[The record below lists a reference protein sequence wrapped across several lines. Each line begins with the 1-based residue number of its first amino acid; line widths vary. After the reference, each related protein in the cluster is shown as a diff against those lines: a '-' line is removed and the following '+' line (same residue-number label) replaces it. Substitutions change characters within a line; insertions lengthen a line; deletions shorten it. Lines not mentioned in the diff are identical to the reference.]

1 MDAPPEQITVGA
13 VICGPGGHAPVR
25 PGLASA
31 FETKLHDGRLGGET
45 AACGRKFG
53 YLGVATYRLYCLDGA
68 NKVASAEWIDAD
80 DDKAAIEAAK
90 ILMDGHDCELWER
103 TRLVVRIPHGR
114 SRR

>member
-1 MDAPPEQITVGA
+1 MGRPARADGRGSGDLWPGRTRPRSP
-13 VICGPGGHAPVR
+13 GPGFS
-25 PGLASA
+25 L
-31 FETKLHDGRLGGET
+31 ETKSRDRRLSGET